1 MFLLYCAW
9 LEHLSIVT
17 YTYIVCKSKL
27 LPIMMHPVKIQC
39 LKKKTHNSYIHVVLI
54 VTHCWNRCFLNYAKY
69 GISILILISFHL
81 KTFHLLLIYGI
92 FLFPLN
98 ARFFLWATFLY
109 SLRLHILIFDKT
121 IKSWNI
127 NFFIKTITVHKI
139 HRSII
144 NQ

>member
-1 MFLLYCAW
+1 MYKLCPFQEVVVFFLFSQVVDVLLCCAQ

-98 ARFFLWATFLY
+98 ARFFL
-109 SLRLHILIFDKT
+109 
-121 IKSWNI
+121 
-127 NFFIKTITVHKI
+127 
-139 HRSII
+139 
-144 NQ
+144 